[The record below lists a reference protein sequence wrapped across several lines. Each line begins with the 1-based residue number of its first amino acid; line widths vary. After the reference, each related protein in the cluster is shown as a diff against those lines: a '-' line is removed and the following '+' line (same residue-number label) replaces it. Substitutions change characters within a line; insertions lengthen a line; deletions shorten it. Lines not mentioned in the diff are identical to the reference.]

1 MHPSAVSMSTAD
13 MATNKIAA
21 IKGSPIGPDA
31 VAKLGTRFFHIPLLI
46 LISTLFVLF
55 PIGWWGLFLSLALTW
70 PAENILVARKYKS
83 QLRDFPADRARTF
96 NLTDLYAACNIS
108 AS

>member
-1 MHPSAVSMSTAD
+1 MHPSAVPMSAAD

-31 VAKLGTRFFHIPLLI
+31 GAKLGTRFFHIPLLI
-46 LISTLFVLF
+46 LMSTLFVLF
-55 PIGWWGLFLSLALTW
+55 PTVGVAFSSPFLEYLALTW

-83 QLRDFPADRARTF
+83 KMRGY
-96 NLTDLYAACNIS
+96 NSDLHSIQPRPSINA
-108 AS
+108 